1 MTSIANNKNII
12 SSSDLKIK
20 TSPTGSLS
28 KKQVAS
34 MEFPSLG
41 TSLTKAQTKIIN
53 STNIETVKSNAYV
66 HHVDQRTAC
75 FESMADKEKIAKSLT
90 CTKACRIVTEPFLN
104 PKDGEEKKF
113 GVCTRQYCTFAH
125 SIAELQVPACGF
137 DGSCRFLYGKRDY
150 NTHQI
155 IPNTQC
161 RFRHSNETIDGWLE
175 RSGSKRTPL
184 PETNEHSRKPPT
196 DSKPSKPTDSKPSKP
211 TDSKPSKPIDSKPS
225 KATIPPP
232 KCIMSSTPL
241 RKNRWDQKPVKV
253 EVESESNSSE
263 SESESSSSESESSSS
278 ESESSSRRSHR
289 SHSRRSHRSHSR
301 RSPVKSSSQYLIEV
315 PTKELAAIALKAA
328 IEKGQY
334 NIRVVVI

>member
-12 SSSDLKIK
+12 S
-20 TSPTGSLS
+20 
-28 KKQVAS
+28 AS
-34 MEFPSLG
+34 VEFPSLG
-41 TSLTKAQTKIIN
+41 TSLTKAQTKVIN

-66 HHVDQRTAC
+66 HRSNHVDPRTAC

-113 GVCTRQYCTFAH
+113 GVCTRQHCTFAH
-125 SIAELQVPACGF
+125 SSAELQVPTCGF
-137 DGSCRFLYGKRDY
+137 DRSCRFLYGKRDY

-175 RSGSKRTPL
+175 RSGAKRTPL
-184 PETNEHSRKPPT
+184 PETNEHSRKPRT
-196 DSKPSKPTDSKPSKP
+196 DSKPTDSKPTDSKP
-211 TDSKPSKPIDSKPS
+211 TDSKTAKAVKPTTSKPS
-225 KATIPPP
+225 KAAIPPP
-232 KCIMSSTPL
+232 KCIMSSTPP

-253 EVESESNSSE
+253 EVESSSSE
-263 SESESSSSESESSSS
+263 SESESSSSESSSSDS
-278 ESESSSRRSHR
+278 GSHSRRSHP
-289 SHSRRSHRSHSR
+289 RRSHRSHSR

-334 NIRVVVI
+334 NIRVVVV